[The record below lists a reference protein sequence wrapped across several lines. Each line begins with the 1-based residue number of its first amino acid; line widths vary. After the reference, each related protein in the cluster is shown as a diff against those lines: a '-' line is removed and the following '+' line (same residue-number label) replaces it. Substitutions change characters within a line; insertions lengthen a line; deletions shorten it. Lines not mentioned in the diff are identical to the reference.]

1 MADTGNLLFD
11 VSTEVGE
18 EIFRAKKEAMKAKP
32 IEFGKRS
39 ASASEWRDTVR
50 QISSFKDAELQRL
63 GMKGFLAQ
71 WRGKQK

>member
-39 ASASEWRDTVR
+39 ASAAEWRDTVR
-50 QISSFKDAELQRL
+50 KNSSFKDAELQRL

-71 WRGKQK
+71 WRGNQK